1 MDSDIPEHHNNR
13 DKDIEDWEKANK
25 FITDLRSQMK
35 RIDSNL
41 DEYIHDL
48 RTNKKKNVM
57 YINGTCDNEIYMW
70 VMYDYIHSIP
80 GICNIEFAIPRFGIE
95 AIEFKFDEESEVE
108 LSDDI
113 LKKCLDKRLKKQQ
126 N

>member
-1 MDSDIPEHHNNR
+1 MLVDSDIPEHHNNR
-13 DKDIEDWEKANK
+13 DKDIEDWEEAKQ

-41 DEYIHDL
+41 DEYIHNL

-70 VMYDYIHSIP
+70 VMYDYLHSIP
-80 GICNIEFAIPRFGIE
+80 GICNIEFNTSIWNR
-95 AIEFKFDEESEVE
+95 SYQ
-108 LSDDI
+108 LSLMKN
-113 LKKCLDKRLKKQQ
+113 LKLNYLMIY
-126 N
+126 